1 MELTWTSSFID
12 RSSLADRRDLLI
24 PARGE
29 YRRCRSI
36 EGTDERISSF
46 QLLITA
52 RKKEALWRSN
62 ISKVKQRL
70 IYDYSIIITG
80 ENPSVEIILTA
91 SVRERKSEKWKCW
104 NSSCNVILLFTCQY
118 RRLSGI
124 KGRTFVFIPQSV
136 HSRFSRVLQSSRA
149 HRNRIS
155 SLEFFPS
162 WRHQLLTRISE
173 LR

>member
-1 MELTWTSSFID
+1 MELSWTSSFID
-12 RSSLADRRDLLI
+12 RSSLADRWDLLI

-29 YRRCRSI
+29 YRRYRRI